1 MKKVVLLLVIL
12 SFAFTSCKKEPG
24 SLSGNVYWKYNDYVG
39 NKPDAG
45 SEVFLYDTTF
55 TTELRK
61 VTTDVQGNWKLE
73 NIPVGEYY
81 LLIRSNNT
89 TNSPDIN
96 FRELIHGLRRV
107 NFHFSDVIKNKV
119 KKIEKV
125 GLLSDSLQGL
135 VRQLLHS
142 DECVTNLEL
151 TLNKIDKINLIRDKQ
166 VNLQR
171 DLIKQLFD
179 SIPSS
184 YLIKLH
190 LSGSVS
196 NKIDTRFVEVK
207 EKQNEV
213 IITDFGITYY

>member
-1 MKKVVLLLVIL
+1 MKKIALLLIL
-12 SFAFTSCKKEPG
+12 TCSLLTSCKKEPG

-55 TTELRK
+55 TTELGK
-61 VTTDVQGNWKLE
+61 ATTDVQGNWKLE
-73 NIPVGEYY
+73 NIPAGYYY

-89 TNSPDIN
+89 TNSPRVN
-96 FRELIHGLRRV
+96 FLLLVHGLRRV

-119 KKIEKV
+119 KKIENI
-125 GLLSDSLQGL
+125 GLQSDSLQGL
-135 VRQLLHS
+135 VRQLQHS

-151 TLNKIDKINLIRDKQ
+151 TLNKIDKQ
-166 VNLQR
+166 VNLQQ

-184 YLIKLH
+184 YLRRIH
-190 LSGSVS
+190 LDGSVS

-213 IITDFGITYY
+213 IITDFGVTYY